1 MAYLQLE
8 SNNPNFSYVISKNP
22 ASGMVVKTIRQGF
35 GFGWFTERII
45 TRTNSYNLY
54 FTDKPE
60 INSFSHESFSYLD
73 TTGLCSP
80 YAYLNLLDNFFRT
93 AIQEQQEEDT
103 KDTYKHTLFINF
115 LTIENK
121 KYFDIFSRFFTDYKF
136 EYLEVTKERFS
147 VKISTSKSI
156 HELLNLTCV
165 FLLFASLFDKDTYV
179 RTEDDLLIKYLGS
192 LKTIQIPYFIAYL
205 FKINF
210 LKEREKLEKHYF
222 DLVEATREMVIFEFG
237 NTLQQRKNWVKDRF
251 NIPVLSDLGNFDLID
266 FGAGEEFNYR
276 FLANLDAVQ
285 SYIPIDSDPEV
296 RKEID
301 NKTEYKKLQKV
312 QPCLEKISDIKN
324 WNNQTVIL
332 ATEVFEHIPF
342 SLVETSFASMC
353 MFSEVQNI
361 IVTLPNFEFN
371 QFYSSLDADFRH
383 DDHKWEPSGFDCP
396 YITTLID
403 IADSLGFNCITQ
415 RVGDVVNGIPC
426 TLGLHFYR
434 S

>member
-35 GFGWFTERII
+35 GFGWFTGRII

-210 LKEREKLEKHYF
+210 LKEKEKLSKHYA
-222 DLVEATREMVIFEFG
+222 DLTQATRETTVFTFG
-237 NTLQQRKNWVKDRF
+237 NTLQQRKTYIKECFQLDSIARF
-251 NIPVLSDLGNFDLID
+251 NNFDIID

-285 SYIPIDSDPEV
+285 RYIPIDSDPEV

-312 QPCLEKISDIKN
+312 QPCLEKITDIEHWDKPV
-324 WNNQTVIL
+324 VIL
-332 ATEVFEHIPF
+332 ATEVFEHMRF
-342 SLVETSFASMC
+342 TLASETFTTMYSFPQ
-353 MFSEVQNI
+353 VKNI

-371 QFYSSLDADFRH
+371 QFYSNLESNFRH
-383 DDHKWEPSGFDCP
+383 DDHKWEPNGFEDSR
-396 YITTLID
+396 IQFLIKLASSRGFRHTTR
-403 IADSLGFNCITQ
+403 